1 MYCDKTVLDNGIT
14 VVSEHMDSVHSVALG
29 FWVYAGARDEAPRF
43 YGMSHFM
50 EHMLFKGTPS
60 RSALDISTA
69 FDALGAELNAF
80 TSRECTCFYSR
91 VIDEHL
97 PEAFEILADMVVNA
111 SFDQDAI
118 DLEREVVI
126 EEIARNEDSPDE
138 YVYDL
143 FADAVFPT
151 HPLGRPVLGNRT
163 TVGGF
168 ESTDMH
174 EYHDAHYTTGNLVVA
189 ASGNVSHEQLV
200 ELSKRYLS
208 EMKPGKRQ
216 HRAFSAESQRAR
228 LACLQKETEQAHILV
243 GYPAFDTNDPR
254 RFALGILDTALG
266 GGMSSRLFQE
276 IREKRGLVYSVYTT
290 TQLFEDAGVFAAY
303 AGTRPDNVRE
313 VLDVM
318 QQEFSAAAAKGIT
331 QEELDR
337 ARELICGNF
346 VFSMESTRAHMTRL
360 GRLFVLGLEARSP
373 EQTLEDYRSVTLQ
386 QVNEVAGGLLSQEP
400 TVAVVSPYSQGDI
413 ERMI

>member
-29 FWVYAGARDEAPRF
+29 FWVYAGARDESPRF
-43 YGMSHFM
+43 FGMSHFM
-50 EHMLFKGTPS
+50 EHMLFKGTPT

-69 FDALGAELNAF
+69 FDAMGAELNAF

-143 FADAVFPT
+143 FADAMFPT

-168 ESTDMH
+168 ESADMR
-174 EYHDAHYTTGNLVVA
+174 EYHDTHYTTGNLVVA

-200 ELSKRYLS
+200 ELSKRFLS
-208 EMKPGKRQ
+208 GMKTGTRQ
-216 HRAFSAESQRAR
+216 HRAFAAEQHRVQLS
-228 LACLQKETEQAHILV
+228 CLQKDTEQAHVLM

-318 QQEFSAAAAKGIT
+318 QKEFALVAAKGIT

-360 GRLFVLGLEARSP
+360 GRLFVLGLEVRSP
-373 EQTLEDYRSVTLQ
+373 EQTLEDYRCVTLQ
-386 QVNEVAGGLLSQEP
+386 QVNEVAGDLLSQQP
-400 TVAVVSPYSQGDI
+400 TVAVVSPHSQGDI

>member
-43 YGMSHFM
+43 FGMSHFM
-50 EHMLFKGTPS
+50 EHMLFKGTPT

-69 FDALGAELNAF
+69 FDAMGAELNAF

-143 FADAVFPT
+143 FADAMFPT

-168 ESTDMH
+168 ESADMR
-174 EYHDAHYTTGNLVVA
+174 EYHDTHYTTGNLVVA

-200 ELSKRYLS
+200 ELSKRFLS
-208 EMKPGKRQ
+208 GMKTGTRQ
-216 HRAFSAESQRAR
+216 HRAFAAEQHRVQLS
-228 LACLQKETEQAHILV
+228 CLQKDTEQAHVLM

-303 AGTRPDNVRE
+303 AGPRPDNVRE

-318 QQEFSAAAAKGIT
+318 QKEFALAAAKGIT

-360 GRLFVLGLEARSP
+360 GRLFVLGLEVRSP
-373 EQTLEDYRSVTLQ
+373 EQTLEDYRCVTLQ
-386 QVNEVAGGLLSQEP
+386 QVNEVAGDLLSQQP
-400 TVAVVSPYSQGDI
+400 TVAVVSPHSQGDI

>member
-1 MYCDKTVLDNGIT
+1 MFYEKTVLDNGIT
-14 VVSEHMDSVHSVALG
+14 VITEHMEGVRSAALG
-29 FWVYAGARDEAPRF
+29 FWVRVGGRDESPAE

-50 EHMLFKGTPS
+50 EHMLFKGTPT

-69 FDALGAELNAF
+69 FDAMGAELNAF

-143 FADAVFPT
+143 FADAMFPT

-168 ESTDMH
+168 ESADMR
-174 EYHDAHYTTGNLVVA
+174 EYHDTHYTTGNLVVA

-200 ELSKRYLS
+200 ELSKRFLS
-208 EMKPGKRQ
+208 GMKTGTRQ
-216 HRAFSAESQRAR
+216 HRAFAAEQHRVQLS
-228 LACLQKETEQAHILV
+228 CLQKDTEQAHVLM

-318 QQEFSAAAAKGIT
+318 QKEFALAAAKGIT

-360 GRLFVLGLEARSP
+360 GRLFVLGLEVRSP
-373 EQTLEDYRSVTLQ
+373 EQTLEDYRCVTLQ
-386 QVNEVAGGLLSQEP
+386 QVNEVAGDLLSQQP
-400 TVAVVSPYSQGDI
+400 TVAVVSPHSQGDI

>member
-43 YGMSHFM
+43 FGMSHFM
-50 EHMLFKGTPS
+50 EHMLFKGTPT

-69 FDALGAELNAF
+69 FDAMGAELNAF

-143 FADAVFPT
+143 FADAMFPT

-168 ESTDMH
+168 ESTDMR
-174 EYHDAHYTTGNLVVA
+174 EYHDTHYTTGNLVVA

-200 ELSKRYLS
+200 ELSKRFLS
-208 EMKPGKRQ
+208 GMKTGTRQ
-216 HRAFSAESQRAR
+216 HRAFAAEQHRVQLS
-228 LACLQKETEQAHILV
+228 CLQKDTEQAHVLM

-318 QQEFSAAAAKGIT
+318 QKEFALAAAKGIT

-360 GRLFVLGLEARSP
+360 GRLFVLGLEVRSP
-373 EQTLEDYRSVTLQ
+373 EQTLEDYRCVTLQ
-386 QVNEVAGGLLSQEP
+386 QVNEVAGDLLSQQP
-400 TVAVVSPYSQGDI
+400 TVAVVSPHSQGDI

>member
-43 YGMSHFM
+43 FGMSHFM
-50 EHMLFKGTPS
+50 EHMLFKGTPT

-69 FDALGAELNAF
+69 FDAMGAELNAF

-143 FADAVFPT
+143 FADAMFPT

-168 ESTDMH
+168 ESADMR
-174 EYHDAHYTTGNLVVA
+174 EYHDTHYTTGNLVVA

-200 ELSKRYLS
+200 ELSKRFLS
-208 EMKPGKRQ
+208 GMKTGTRQ
-216 HRAFSAESQRAR
+216 HRAFAAEQHRVQLS
-228 LACLQKETEQAHILV
+228 CLQKDTEQAHVLM

-318 QQEFSAAAAKGIT
+318 QKEFALAAAKGIT

-360 GRLFVLGLEARSP
+360 GRLFVLGLEVRSP
-373 EQTLEDYRSVTLQ
+373 EQTLEDYRCVTLQ
-386 QVNEVAGGLLSQEP
+386 QVNEVAGDLLSQQP
-400 TVAVVSPYSQGDI
+400 TVAVVSPHSQGDI

>member
-43 YGMSHFM
+43 FGMSHFM
-50 EHMLFKGTPS
+50 EHMLFKGTPT

-69 FDALGAELNAF
+69 FDAMGAELNAF

-143 FADAVFPT
+143 FADAMFPT

-168 ESTDMH
+168 ESADMR
-174 EYHDAHYTTGNLVVA
+174 EYHDTHYTTGNLVVA

-200 ELSKRYLS
+200 ELSKRFLS
-208 EMKPGKRQ
+208 GMKTGTRQ
-216 HRAFSAESQRAR
+216 HRAFAAEQHRVQLS
-228 LACLQKETEQAHILV
+228 CLQKDTEQAHVLM

-318 QQEFSAAAAKGIT
+318 QKEFALAAAKGIT

-360 GRLFVLGLEARSP
+360 GRLFVLGLEVRSP

-386 QVNEVAGGLLSQEP
+386 QVNEVAGDLLSQEP

>member
-43 YGMSHFM
+43 FGMSHFM
-50 EHMLFKGTPS
+50 EHMLFKGTPT

-69 FDALGAELNAF
+69 FDAMGAELNAF

-143 FADAVFPT
+143 FADAMFPT

-168 ESTDMH
+168 ESADMR
-174 EYHDAHYTTGNLVVA
+174 EYHDAHYTTGSLVVA

-200 ELSKRYLS
+200 ELSKSFLS
-208 EMKPGKRQ
+208 GMKTGARQ
-216 HRAFSAESQRAR
+216 HRAFAAEQHRVQLS
-228 LACLQKETEQAHILV
+228 CLQKDTEQAHVLM

-318 QQEFSAAAAKGIT
+318 QKEFALAAAKGIT

-360 GRLFVLGLEARSP
+360 GRLFVLGLEVRSP
-373 EQTLEDYRSVTLQ
+373 EQTLEDYRCVTLQ
-386 QVNEVAGGLLSQEP
+386 QVNEVAGDLLSQQP
-400 TVAVVSPYSQGDI
+400 TVAVVSPHSQGDI

>member
-43 YGMSHFM
+43 FGMSHFM
-50 EHMLFKGTPS
+50 EHMLFKGTPT

-69 FDALGAELNAF
+69 FDAMGAELNAF

-143 FADAVFPT
+143 VADAMFPT

-168 ESTDMH
+168 ESADMR
-174 EYHDAHYTTGNLVVA
+174 EYHDTHYTTGNLVVA

-200 ELSKRYLS
+200 ELSKRFLS
-208 EMKPGKRQ
+208 GMKTGTRQ
-216 HRAFSAESQRAR
+216 HRAFAAEQHRVQLS
-228 LACLQKETEQAHILV
+228 CLQKDTEQAHVLM

-318 QQEFSAAAAKGIT
+318 QKEFALAAAKGIT

-360 GRLFVLGLEARSP
+360 GRLFVLGLEVRSP
-373 EQTLEDYRSVTLQ
+373 EQTLEDYRCVTLQ
-386 QVNEVAGGLLSQEP
+386 QVNEVAGDLLSQQP
-400 TVAVVSPYSQGDI
+400 TVAVVSPHSQGDI

>member
-43 YGMSHFM
+43 FGMSHFM
-50 EHMLFKGTPS
+50 EHMLFKGTPT

-69 FDALGAELNAF
+69 FDAMGAELNAF

-143 FADAVFPT
+143 FADAMFPT

-168 ESTDMH
+168 ESADMR
-174 EYHDAHYTTGNLVVA
+174 EYHDTHYTTGNLVVA

-200 ELSKRYLS
+200 ELSKRFLS
-208 EMKPGKRQ
+208 GMKTGTRQ
-216 HRAFSAESQRAR
+216 HRAFAAEQHRVQLS
-228 LACLQKETEQAHILV
+228 CLQKDTEQAHVLM

-318 QQEFSAAAAKGIT
+318 QKEFALAAAKI
-331 QEELDR
+331 
-337 ARELICGNF
+337 
-346 VFSMESTRAHMTRL
+346 
-360 GRLFVLGLEARSP
+360 P
-373 EQTLEDYRSVTLQ
+373 EHA
-386 QVNEVAGGLLSQEP
+386 AG
-400 TVAVVSPYSQGDI
+400 
-413 ERMI
+413 

>member
-43 YGMSHFM
+43 FGMSHFM
-50 EHMLFKGTPS
+50 EHMLFKGTPT

-69 FDALGAELNAF
+69 FDAMGAELNAF

-143 FADAVFPT
+143 FADAMFPT

-168 ESTDMH
+168 ESADMR
-174 EYHDAHYTTGNLVVA
+174 EYHDAHYTTGSLVVA

-200 ELSKRYLS
+200 ELSKRFLS
-208 EMKPGKRQ
+208 GMKTGARQ
-216 HRAFSAESQRAR
+216 HRAFAAEQHRVQLS
-228 LACLQKETEQAHILV
+228 CLQKDTEQAHVLM

-318 QQEFSAAAAKGIT
+318 QKEFALAAAKGIT

-360 GRLFVLGLEARSP
+360 GRLFVLGLEVRSP
-373 EQTLEDYRSVTLQ
+373 EQTLEDYRCVTLQ
-386 QVNEVAGGLLSQEP
+386 QVNEVAGDLLSQQP
-400 TVAVVSPYSQGDI
+400 TVAVVSPHSQGDI

>member
-43 YGMSHFM
+43 FGMSHFM
-50 EHMLFKGTPS
+50 EHMLFKGTPT

-69 FDALGAELNAF
+69 FDAMGAELNAF

-143 FADAVFPT
+143 FADAMFPT

-168 ESTDMH
+168 ESADMR
-174 EYHDAHYTTGNLVVA
+174 EYHDTHYTTGNLVVA

-200 ELSKRYLS
+200 ELSKRFLS
-208 EMKPGKRQ
+208 GMKTGTRQ
-216 HRAFSAESQRAR
+216 HRAFAAEQHRVQLS
-228 LACLQKETEQAHILV
+228 CLQKDTEQAHVLM

-318 QQEFSAAAAKGIT
+318 QKEFALAAAKGIT

-360 GRLFVLGLEARSP
+360 GRLFVLGLEVRSP
-373 EQTLEDYRSVTLQ
+373 EQTLEDYRCVTLQ
-386 QVNEVAGGLLSQEP
+386 QVNEVAGDLLSQQP
-400 TVAVVSPYSQGDI
+400 TVAVVSPHSQGEI

>member
-43 YGMSHFM
+43 FGMSHFM
-50 EHMLFKGTPS
+50 EHMLFKGTPT

-69 FDALGAELNAF
+69 FDAMGAELNAF

-143 FADAVFPT
+143 FADAMFPT

-168 ESTDMH
+168 ESADMR
-174 EYHDAHYTTGNLVVA
+174 EYHDTHYTTGNLVVA

-200 ELSKRYLS
+200 ELSKRFLS
-208 EMKPGKRQ
+208 GMKTGTRQ
-216 HRAFSAESQRAR
+216 HRAFAAEQHRVQLS
-228 LACLQKETEQAHILV
+228 CLQKDTEQAHVLM
-243 GYPAFDTNDPR
+243 GYPAFDTNDPV

-318 QQEFSAAAAKGIT
+318 QKEFALAAAKGIT

-360 GRLFVLGLEARSP
+360 GRLFVLGLEVRSP
-373 EQTLEDYRSVTLQ
+373 EQTLEDYRCVTLQ
-386 QVNEVAGGLLSQEP
+386 QVNEVAGDLLSQQP
-400 TVAVVSPYSQGDI
+400 TVAVVSPHSQGDI

>member
-43 YGMSHFM
+43 FGMSHFM
-50 EHMLFKGTPS
+50 EHMLFKGTPT

-69 FDALGAELNAF
+69 FDAMGAELNAF

-143 FADAVFPT
+143 FADAMFPT

-168 ESTDMH
+168 ESADMR
-174 EYHDAHYTTGNLVVA
+174 EYHDTHYTTGNLVVA

-200 ELSKRYLS
+200 ELSKRFLS
-208 EMKPGKRQ
+208 GMKTGTRQ
-216 HRAFSAESQRAR
+216 HRAFAAEQHRVQLS
-228 LACLQKETEQAHILV
+228 CLQKDTEQAHVLM

-318 QQEFSAAAAKGIT
+318 QKEFALAAAKGIT

-360 GRLFVLGLEARSP
+360 GRLFVLGLEDRSP
-373 EQTLEDYRSVTLQ
+373 EQTLEDYRCVTLQ
-386 QVNEVAGGLLSQEP
+386 QVNEVAGDLLSQQP
-400 TVAVVSPYSQGDI
+400 TVAVVSPHSQGDI

>member
-143 FADAVFPT
+143 FADAMFPT

-168 ESTDMH
+168 ESADMH

-200 ELSKRYLS
+200 ELSKKYLS
-208 EMKPGKRQ
+208 EMKPGERQ

-243 GYPAFDTNDPR
+243 GYPAFDTNDSR

-318 QQEFSAAAAKGIT
+318 RQEFSAAAAKGIT

-386 QVNEVAGGLLSQEP
+386 QVNEVAGDLLSQEP

>member
-43 YGMSHFM
+43 FGMSHFM
-50 EHMLFKGTPS
+50 EHMLFKGTPT

-69 FDALGAELNAF
+69 FDAMGAELNAF
-80 TSRECTCFYSR
+80 TSRERTCFYSR

-143 FADAVFPT
+143 FADAMFPT

-168 ESTDMH
+168 ESADMR
-174 EYHDAHYTTGNLVVA
+174 EYHDTHYTTGNLVVA

-200 ELSKRYLS
+200 ELSKRFLS
-208 EMKPGKRQ
+208 GMKTGTRQ
-216 HRAFSAESQRAR
+216 HRAFAAEQHRVQLS
-228 LACLQKETEQAHILV
+228 CLQKDTEQAHVLM

-318 QQEFSAAAAKGIT
+318 QKEFALAAAKGIT

-360 GRLFVLGLEARSP
+360 GRLFVLGLEVRSP
-373 EQTLEDYRSVTLQ
+373 EQTLEDYRCVTLQ
-386 QVNEVAGGLLSQEP
+386 QVNEVAGDLLSQQP
-400 TVAVVSPYSQGDI
+400 TVAVVSPHSQGDI

>member
-1 MYCDKTVLDNGIT
+1 MYCDKAVLDNGIT

-43 YGMSHFM
+43 FGMSHFM
-50 EHMLFKGTPS
+50 EHMLFKGTPT

-69 FDALGAELNAF
+69 FDAMGAELNAF

-143 FADAVFPT
+143 FADAMFPT

-168 ESTDMH
+168 ESADMR
-174 EYHDAHYTTGNLVVA
+174 EYHDTHYTTGNLVVA

-200 ELSKRYLS
+200 ELSKRFLS
-208 EMKPGKRQ
+208 GMKTGTRQ
-216 HRAFSAESQRAR
+216 HRAFAAEQHRVQLS
-228 LACLQKETEQAHILV
+228 CLQKDTEQAHVLM

-318 QQEFSAAAAKGIT
+318 QKEFALAAAKGIT

-360 GRLFVLGLEARSP
+360 GRLFVLGLEVRSP
-373 EQTLEDYRSVTLQ
+373 EQTLEDYRCVTLQ
-386 QVNEVAGGLLSQEP
+386 QVNEVAGDLLSQQP
-400 TVAVVSPYSQGDI
+400 TVAVVSPHSQGDI

>member
-1 MYCDKTVLDNGIT
+1 M
-14 VVSEHMDSVHSVALG
+14 
-29 FWVYAGARDEAPRF
+29 
-43 YGMSHFM
+43 
-50 EHMLFKGTPS
+50 
-60 RSALDISTA
+60 
-69 FDALGAELNAF
+69 
-80 TSRECTCFYSR
+80 
-91 VIDEHL
+91 
-97 PEAFEILADMVVNA
+97 
-111 SFDQDAI
+111 
-118 DLEREVVI
+118 
-126 EEIARNEDSPDE
+126 
-138 YVYDL
+138 
-143 FADAVFPT
+143 FPT

-168 ESTDMH
+168 ESADMR

-200 ELSKRYLS
+200 ELSKRFLS
-208 EMKPGKRQ
+208 GMKTGARQ
-216 HRAFSAESQRAR
+216 HRAFAAEQHRVQLS
-228 LACLQKETEQAHILV
+228 CLQKDTEQAHVLM

-318 QQEFSAAAAKGIT
+318 QKEFALAAAKGIT

-360 GRLFVLGLEARSP
+360 GRLFVLGLEVRSP

-386 QVNEVAGGLLSQEP
+386 QVNEVAGDLLSQQP
-400 TVAVVSPYSQGDI
+400 TVAVVSPHSQGDI